1 MHNWALFHCQKWH
14 AHTQKKHLYNSD
26 WCPVSQL
33 WRSQKGTNDIVSGKV
48 HFSNDNI
55 DHGEREDTH
64 ENLFFYAETEE
75 NRSDIFKA
83 RKNFLVITQLGST
96 GRHLVIWLHHSSSSC
111 RSSYTGPSRTTYS
124 QASLQ
129 CFQSSASLWLS
140 SFAMHLFTQRTL
152 LLSQSTH
159 SPFVGLFKAYP
170 HIYPRAHTE
179 KLSGKSSWPQRNKK
193 HIQAVLCYSFSA
205 KPGLLGCGLTLLW
218 APSVHCQETE
228 LAQTTPWL

>member
-1 MHNWALFHCQKWH
+1 MVKE
-14 AHTQKKHLYNSD
+14 K
-26 WCPVSQL
+26 
-33 WRSQKGTNDIVSGKV
+33 
-48 HFSNDNI
+48 
-55 DHGEREDTH
+55 TH
-64 ENLFFYAETEE
+64 ENLFFYTETKE

-129 CFQSSASLWLS
+129 CFQSSASLWPS

-179 KLSGKSSWPQRNKK
+179 KLWKIILTTEKYKTHPSCS
-193 HIQAVLCYSFSA
+193 
-205 KPGLLGCGLTLLW
+205 LLFLFC
-218 APSVHCQETE
+218 
-228 LAQTTPWL
+228 